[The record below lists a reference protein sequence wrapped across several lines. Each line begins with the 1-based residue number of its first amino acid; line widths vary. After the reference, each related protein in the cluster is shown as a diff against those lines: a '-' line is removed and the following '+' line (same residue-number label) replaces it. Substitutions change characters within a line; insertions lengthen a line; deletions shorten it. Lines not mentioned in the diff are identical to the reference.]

1 MRTWFQIVYS
11 FVSKYAAHHF
21 KEHNY
26 DVYDINRN
34 TKPLIEGVTLMKETG
49 MNWGKSSKIFILM
62 LYLILPLMMLMVL
75 SIYTKHGGI

>member
-1 MRTWFQIVYS
+1 MRTWFQIIYS
-11 FVSKYAAHHF
+11 FVSKYATHYF